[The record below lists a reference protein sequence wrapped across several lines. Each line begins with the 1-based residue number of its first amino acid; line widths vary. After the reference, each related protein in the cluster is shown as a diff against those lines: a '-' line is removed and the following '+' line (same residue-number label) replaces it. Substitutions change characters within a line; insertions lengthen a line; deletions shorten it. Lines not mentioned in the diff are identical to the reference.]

1 MTNWS
6 GHVAIAGVNESSR
19 RKAPGVHPFEIQA
32 EVVLAAL
39 ADAGLTLADV
49 DGFATAATLEAEG
62 AGPFAIIEVAEYLG
76 LRPTWIDSTDI
87 GGASPICHVGH
98 AAAAIHA
105 GLAEVVVVSYAAN
118 SYSSSVTWGE
128 RTEDVEREGPGQFEV
143 PYGRTIPAAFALAAT
158 RHMHEYGTTPEQLAQ
173 VAVTCR
179 DNAAKN
185 PDARYRDPI
194 TVDDV
199 LGGPVIA
206 SPFHRLDC
214 CVVTDSG
221 GAVVVTSLERAR
233 DLPST
238 PARLLGFGEAV
249 HQQWLNQADS
259 FVSTPG
265 KTSGQRAFGQAG
277 VAPADIDV
285 AQLYDANTITPM
297 LALEDLGFCKPGDA
311 GPFIEDGGISP
322 AGVIPINTDGGGLS
336 SNHPGRRGI
345 FTVIESV
352 RQLRGTGPG
361 HQTDDPQLA
370 LAHGFGGE
378 LSSCAT
384 LILGADS

>member
-1 MTNWS
+1 MTDWS
-6 GHVAIAGVNESSR
+6 GEVAVTGIHESAHR
-19 RKAPGVHPFEIQA
+19 RVPDLHPFEIQA
-32 EVVLAAL
+32 ECVLAAL
-39 ADAGLTLADV
+39 DDAGLTLADV
-49 DGFATAATLEAEG
+49 DGFATAAALEAEG
-62 AGPFAIIEVAEYLG
+62 AGPFAVIELAEYLG
-76 LRPTWIDSTDI
+76 IRPTWFDSTDI
-87 GGASPICHVGH
+87 GGASPISQIGH

-105 GLAEVVVVSYAAN
+105 GLADVVVVSYAAN
-118 SYSSSVTWGE
+118 SYSSSVRWGE

-158 RHMHEYGTTPEQLAQ
+158 RHMHEFGTTPEHLAQ

-179 DNAAKN
+179 QNAADN
-185 PDARYRDPI
+185 PDARYRKPI

-199 LGGPVIA
+199 LSGPVIA

-221 GAVVVTSLERAR
+221 GAVVLTSAARAADAPR
-233 DLPST
+233 K
-238 PARLLGFGEAV
+238 PARLLGFGEAI

-259 FVSTPG
+259 FVSSPG
-265 KTSGQRAFGQAG
+265 VTSGRRAFAQAG
-277 VAPADIDV
+277 LAPADVDV
-285 AQLYDANTITPM
+285 AELYDANTMTPI
-297 LALEDLGFCKPGDA
+297 LGLEDLGFCPRGEAGD
-311 GPFIEDGGISP
+311 FIADGGIAVGGS
-322 AGVIPINTDGGGLS
+322 IPINTDGGGLS

-361 HQTDDPQLA
+361 AQVPDAEVA

-384 LILGADS
+384 LILGV